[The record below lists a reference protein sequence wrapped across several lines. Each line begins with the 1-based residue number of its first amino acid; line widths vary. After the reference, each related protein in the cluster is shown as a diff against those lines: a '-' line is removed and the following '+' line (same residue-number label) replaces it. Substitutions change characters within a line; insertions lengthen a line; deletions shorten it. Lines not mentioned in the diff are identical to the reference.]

1 MGAQAV
7 MRSVALLALIP
18 ALGCSASSP
27 SSSGAD
33 ASFFSNCRDLEQQF
47 ATARLEVST
56 ACVVDQDCA
65 SVGGTWDCECTHT
78 LFECGA
84 SLEPSGLPRQPRRR
98 DQC

>member
-7 MRSVALLALIP
+7 MRSVALLALIQRQ
-18 ALGCSASSP
+18 LGCSASSP

-56 ACVVDQDCA
+56 ACVVDEDCA
-65 SVGGTWDCECTHT
+65 SVGGTWDCE
-78 LFECGA
+78 
-84 SLEPSGLPRQPRRR
+84 
-98 DQC
+98 